1 MRTWEELENLAWQAS
16 SFSAPATSRLLA
28 ALKRLLQNRTHEQ
41 IEYAIRLID
50 ENIEYYFQEEEDT
63 AIRELKEALHFDDS
77 LHNLFEWD
85 YSDGE
90 VNCYPTH
97 RAIEYIQETSYLET
111 EENTEDYEAL
121 LGYVERYGIDDEDD
135 ELPNVKEFELVA
147 VLALKH
153 FENAMSGFCPQTVED
168 EASDIDFPIPL
179 QEWKEFHRKNA
190 VSDLLRAWNILR
202 IAEYDFMSSQ
212 RDEELK
218 KLIKEVKETTVTNL
232 QPTVLFRQGKS
243 VIDPAQYAPI
253 ELIASYMRNH
263 PTAKVEIRGYASPE
277 GNAEFNQKL
286 STARAEAVKKA
297 LVKKYRIAASRL
309 TTKGMGVTDTLFEE
323 VSFNRVATFNDNAK

>member
-77 LHNLFEWD
+77 LHDLFEWD

-111 EENTEDYEAL
+111 EENTEDYEA
-121 LGYVERYGIDDEDD
+121 
-135 ELPNVKEFELVA
+135 
-147 VLALKH
+147 H
-153 FENAMSGFCPQTVED
+153 
-168 EASDIDFPIPL
+168 
-179 QEWKEFHRKNA
+179 
-190 VSDLLRAWNILR
+190 
-202 IAEYDFMSSQ
+202 
-212 RDEELK
+212 
-218 KLIKEVKETTVTNL
+218 
-232 QPTVLFRQGKS
+232 
-243 VIDPAQYAPI
+243 
-253 ELIASYMRNH
+253 
-263 PTAKVEIRGYASPE
+263 
-277 GNAEFNQKL
+277 
-286 STARAEAVKKA
+286 
-297 LVKKYRIAASRL
+297 
-309 TTKGMGVTDTLFEE
+309 
-323 VSFNRVATFNDNAK
+323 

>member
-77 LHNLFEWD
+77 LHDLFEWD

-153 FENAMSGFCPQTVED
+153 FEDAMSGFCPQTVEN

-179 QEWKEFHRKNA
+179 QEWREFRRENA
-190 VSDLLRAWNILR
+190 MRDLLRAWNILR

-212 RDEELK
+212 RDEEQK
-218 KLIKEVKETTVTNL
+218 KLIKEVKENAISENARRAGKAKQSHYKKAGTIAAVNQLLEERKEMLNRRGGKAELISLIIRKINNGEIPAPNVPTERTVTEWIK
-232 QPTVLFRQGKS
+232 QFQEK
-243 VIDPAQYAPI
+243 Y
-253 ELIASYMRNH
+253 
-263 PTAKVEIRGYASPE
+263 EI
-277 GNAEFNQKL
+277 N
-286 STARAEAVKKA
+286 
-297 LVKKYRIAASRL
+297 
-309 TTKGMGVTDTLFEE
+309 
-323 VSFNRVATFNDNAK
+323 

>member
-1 MRTWEELENLAWQAS
+1 MPKNTSENIRFKLSGKFKANIMRTWEELENLAWQAS

-77 LHNLFEWD
+77 LHDLFEWD

-153 FENAMSGFCPQTVED
+153 FEDAMSGFCPQTVEN

-179 QEWKEFHRKNA
+179 QEWREFRRENA
-190 VSDLLRAWNILR
+190 MRDLLRAWNILR

-212 RDEELK
+212 RDEEQK
-218 KLIKEVKETTVTNL
+218 KLIKEVKENAISENAQRAGKAKQSHYKKAGTIAAVNQLLEERKEMLNRRGGKAELISLIIRKINNGEIPAPNVPTERTVTEWIK
-232 QPTVLFRQGKS
+232 QFQEK
-243 VIDPAQYAPI
+243 Y
-253 ELIASYMRNH
+253 
-263 PTAKVEIRGYASPE
+263 EI
-277 GNAEFNQKL
+277 N
-286 STARAEAVKKA
+286 
-297 LVKKYRIAASRL
+297 
-309 TTKGMGVTDTLFEE
+309 
-323 VSFNRVATFNDNAK
+323 